1 MLCLVVT
8 AKSFR
13 IFIRSST
20 KSKAF
25 QARSTKGEFG
35 RDGKS
40 DVWFSGEDVENS
52 NESLERDPQFL
63 AKDLFFTDVSSKC
76 HGDTMTLSWSDP
88 FNDLKTM
95 KSRRQR

>member
-1 MLCLVVT
+1 M
-8 AKSFR
+8 
-13 IFIRSST
+13 
-20 KSKAF
+20 
-25 QARSTKGEFG
+25 
-35 RDGKS
+35 GK
-40 DVWFSGEDVENS
+40 VMYGFSGEDVENS

-63 AKDLFFTDVSSKC
+63 AKDLFFIDVSSKC